1 MATIPTTLKRL
12 PGKLREDIATPVYI
26 QIASILMNWI
36 NSGMLHS
43 GTLLPAERAMCAH
56 FGVSR
61 MTLREA
67 YDILE
72 RDRLIERH
80 RGRGTFVAVRRFY
93 KQQQEMRSF
102 TEELKA
108 RGVQPSSKLLDF
120 RQGRLSLVGRQFF
133 AMADT
138 EMAYFI
144 KRLRFGNG
152 EPLAIE
158 TIELPC
164 YLCPELESFDLGAS
178 SLYSILEEHCGL
190 DLLYC
195 VEEIS
200 AQLADRSQKKMLQLK
215 AAAAVLVIDRKT
227 YTKDGV
233 PVEIAT
239 TVYRSDRYRAIVH
252 ATRTRQTT
260 QIPTTQI

>member
-1 MATIPTTLKRL
+1 MATMPVILKRL
-12 PGKLREDIATPVYI
+12 PGNVREDVATPVYI
-26 QIASILMNWI
+26 QIASILTNWI
-36 NSGMLHS
+36 NSGMLQS
-43 GTLLPAERAMCAH
+43 GTLLPAERTMCEH

-67 YDILE
+67 YDLLD

-80 RGRGTFVAVRRFY
+80 RGRGTFVAVRRVY

-108 RGVQPSSKLLDF
+108 RGVRPSSKLLDF
-120 RQGRLSLVGRQFF
+120 RRGRLSPLAGQFF
-133 AMADT
+133 VIADT
-138 EMAYFI
+138 EMAYLI
-144 KRLRFGNG
+144 KRLRFGDG

-164 YLCPELESFDLGAS
+164 YLCPDLERFDLATS

-190 DLLYC
+190 DLAYC
-195 VEEIS
+195 VEEVS
-200 AQLADRSQKKMLQLK
+200 AQLADRWQKKLLQLEG
-215 AAAAVLVIDRKT
+215 AAAVLVIDRKT

-233 PVEIAT
+233 PVEVAT
-239 TVYRSDRYRAIVH
+239 TVYRADRYRAIVH
-252 ATRTRQTT
+252 ATRTHRTPR
-260 QIPTTQI
+260 I